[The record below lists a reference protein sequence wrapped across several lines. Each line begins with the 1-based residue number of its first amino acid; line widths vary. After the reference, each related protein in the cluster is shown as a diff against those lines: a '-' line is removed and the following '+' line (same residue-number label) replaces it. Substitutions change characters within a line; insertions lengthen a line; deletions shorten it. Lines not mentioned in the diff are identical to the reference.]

1 MSHRDT
7 GQKWGQN
14 SNVAGCMA
22 PLMRGT
28 TGPAGQQTD
37 LAIRWYGAV
46 IGVAVLAGITL
57 QLLPSA
63 SLGALDV
70 LNDAASYDPG
80 ESAGDNFPGSAFF
93 YAQGAFSPASGR
105 STNDSAHVTALSTSS
120 AALAMPFKG
129 ATAVDRYRATN
140 CLTSAIYYEAGNEP
154 DDGQRAV
161 AQVVLNRVRHPAW
174 PHSVCGVVYQGSERG
189 DMRCQFTF
197 SCDGAMARMP
207 NNISWARARRV
218 AMQALAGAV
227 YAPVGL
233 ATHYHTLAVHPNW
246 ANRLTPV
253 AVIGAHI
260 FYRWQGTNG
269 TARAF
274 SASYTGRELQ
284 GGPSLREQASR
295 PLASPMIAPIIS
307 AQVADIAPWADM
319 PRASSPAADLPDSTI
334 RPEYRNSGRPLAN

>member
-1 MSHRDT
+1 MRGNTGLT
-7 GQKWGQN
+7 GQRKD
-14 SNVAGCMA
+14 VA
-22 PLMRGT
+22 T
-28 TGPAGQQTD
+28 
-37 LAIRWYGAV
+37 RWYGGV
-46 IGVAVLAGITL
+46 IGLAMLAGVAL

-70 LNDAASYDPG
+70 LNEPASYDLG

-93 YAQGAFSPASGR
+93 YAQGAFSPLSAR
-105 STNDSAHVTALSTSS
+105 DSAHVTALGESS
-120 AALAMPFKG
+120 PALAVPFRG
-129 ATAVDRYRATN
+129 VTAVDRYRATN

-174 PHSVCGVVYQGSERG
+174 PHSVCGVVYQGSERA
-189 DMRCQFTF
+189 DTRCQFTF
-197 SCDGAMARMP
+197 SCDGAMTRMP
-207 NNISWARARRV
+207 NNASWGRAQRV

-246 ANRLTPV
+246 ANSLTPV

-274 SASYTGRELQ
+274 SALYTGRELQ
-284 GGPSLREQASR
+284 GGPSLRLEVYRAPGA
-295 PLASPMIAPIIS
+295 PLIAPIIS
-307 AQVADIAPWADM
+307 AQTPEIPKWPILPSAM
-319 PRASSPAADLPDSTI
+319 SPSADLPQSTI
-334 RPEYRNSGRPLAN
+334 RPEFRNSGRPLSP